1 MLLLQGPGSADAGCD
16 QLTMGMGRVGPRV
29 TSMGNQSG
37 LNEVLELLLLPTDI
51 VSFRALVSVTAH
63 YFIPGDESVTHDTVC
78 LSPGPGCCTKII
90 SANPDPGPG
99 IAGNFQPSHD
109 VT

>member
-51 VSFRALVSVTAH
+51 VSFRAGVSVTAY
-63 YFIPGDESVTHDTVC
+63 YFIPGDESVTHDTEC
-78 LSPGPGCCTKII
+78 LSPGLT
-90 SANPDPGPG
+90 SHSL
-99 IAGNFQPSHD
+99 FQILLLQFSF
-109 VT
+109 